1 MPMPMPLNLRIAA
14 ENRTIAKDG
23 CYYLTNRTKV
33 MLPADGKAL
42 AERTKL
48 LDIEL
53 PQAHQPRTE
62 QYRHT
67 EHIEPLDTISC
78 ILKLRADGVR
88 GEILALN
95 FANANVAGG
104 GYILGGNAQE
114 ESLCRAS
121 LLYHAIAPHKEYY
134 TYHRLHPT
142 PLYSDKMLYSPDV
155 PVFRNVKG
163 KLLGAPQICSFLT
176 VAAVNRTLAK
186 PLVSEQ
192 KITDAMQRRTA
203 KIIAAAADLKPEVLV
218 LGAFGCGAFGN
229 RREVVLPQFDDA
241 VNRYLPSDVR
251 VIFAIP

>member
-14 ENRTIAKDG
+14 ENRVIAKEG
-23 CYYLTNRTKV
+23 CYYLRGRTKIP
-33 MLPADGKAL
+33 LPADGNAL
-42 AERTKL
+42 AARTKL

-53 PQAHQPRTE
+53 PQTQQPRAE

-67 EHIEPLDTISC
+67 DHTEPLDTISC
-78 ILKLRADGVR
+78 ILKLRAEGVQ

-104 GYILGGNAQE
+104 GYVLGGNAQE

-121 LLYHAIAPHKEYY
+121 LLYHAIAPHQEYY
-134 TYHRLHPT
+134 RSHRLHPT

-155 PVFRNVKG
+155 PVFRDAKG
-163 KLLGAPQICSFLT
+163 KLLETPQICSFLT

-186 PLVSEQ
+186 PLYSEQ
-192 KITDAMQRRTA
+192 KITDAMQLRTA
-203 KIIAAAADLKPEVLV
+203 KIITAAAEIKPEVLV

-241 VNRYLPSDVR
+241 INRYLPPDVR